1 MLHSTY
7 AAASMKKKSRDWGET
22 RPPKSHHQS
31 CWTREKSWHSDF
43 GVGVFC
49 IAEFLFFPP
58 EISTTRNLWYFF
70 MTFSDSSDSQSDGT
84 NSGSEE
90 KPSANQS
97 SIKITNNG
105 HAMKIIVEGGNFN
118 NGSGSGSKS
127 VDADV
132 LLNTEK
138 AKPALLPR
146 PPPSLTT
153 PSILKFRGKHLQSA

>member
-1 MLHSTY
+1 MRILY
-7 AAASMKKKSRDWGET
+7 
-22 RPPKSHHQS
+22 
-31 CWTREKSWHSDF
+31 
-43 GVGVFC
+43 
-49 IAEFLFFPP
+49 LF
-58 EISTTRNLWYFF
+58 T
-70 MTFSDSSDSQSDGT
+70 DSSDSQSDGT

-90 KPSANQS
+90 KSSNNQ

-118 NGSGSGSKS
+118 NGAGKS

-138 AKPALLPR
+138 SKPALLPR

>member
-1 MLHSTY
+1 
-7 AAASMKKKSRDWGET
+7 
-22 RPPKSHHQS
+22 
-31 CWTREKSWHSDF
+31 
-43 GVGVFC
+43 
-49 IAEFLFFPP
+49 
-58 EISTTRNLWYFF
+58 
-70 MTFSDSSDSQSDGT
+70 
-84 NSGSEE
+84 
-90 KPSANQS
+90 
-97 SIKITNNG
+97 
-105 HAMKIIVEGGNFN
+105 MKIIVEGGNFN

>member
-1 MLHSTY
+1 M
-7 AAASMKKKSRDWGET
+7 
-22 RPPKSHHQS
+22 
-31 CWTREKSWHSDF
+31 
-43 GVGVFC
+43 VF
-49 IAEFLFFPP
+49 FHLFA
-58 EISTTRNLWYFF
+58 
-70 MTFSDSSDSQSDGT
+70 DSSDSQSDGT

-90 KPSANQS
+90 KPVEKS

-105 HAMKIIVEGGNFN
+105 HAMKIMVEGGNFN
-118 NGSGSGSKS
+118 NGTSSGSKS

>member
-1 MLHSTY
+1 M
-7 AAASMKKKSRDWGET
+7 
-22 RPPKSHHQS
+22 
-31 CWTREKSWHSDF
+31 F
-43 GVGVFC
+43 
-49 IAEFLFFPP
+49 I
-58 EISTTRNLWYFF
+58 
-70 MTFSDSSDSQSDGT
+70 SDSSDSQSDGT

-90 KPSANQS
+90 KPPANQS

-118 NGSGSGSKS
+118 NGAGSGSKS

-153 PSILKFRGKHLQSA
+153 PSILKFRGKHLQTFWQPATAVGRYNVSAERCRRNDAAP